1 MTIKDLHV
9 HVDNDAICGKR
20 LQAAVD
26 LATRLNAHLTG
37 VYIRSAFPL
46 PNYSTT
52 LLNNDVL
59 ELYDNMQNESESKAH
74 KLFTRH
80 VGVQDAATGWRA
92 LRGSVPGGLANEARY
107 SDLLILGQPDP
118 DDEQSLTRSLADQVI
133 FTAGCP
139 CLLIP
144 YIGARAG
151 FGHSPLIA
159 WDGSRE
165 AARAIHDALPLLKL
179 AGKATVLIAQP
190 EKLEADLGDLP
201 GAMISEHLARHD
213 ITVEV
218 EVLRGGV
225 QDTSE
230 AILSYAD
237 AYDYDLIIM
246 GAYGHSRWREI
257 VLGGVTRQIMTDM
270 RIPVFMSH

>member
-9 HVDNDAICGKR
+9 DADAICDKR
-20 LQAAVD
+20 LEAAVD
-26 LATRLNAHLTG
+26 LAARLNAHLTG
-37 VYIRSAFPL
+37 VYVRSAFPL
-46 PNYSTT
+46 PNYGPE
-52 LLNNDVL
+52 LLSNDVL
-59 ELYDNMQNESESKAH
+59 KMYADMQNEGESNAH
-74 KLFTRH
+74 ELFTRH
-80 VGVQDAATGWRA
+80 IGAQSTRTSWRA
-92 LRGSVPGGLANEARY
+92 LPGSVPDVLANEARY

-118 DDEQSLTRSLADQVI
+118 EDEESLTRSLADQVI

-144 YIGARAG
+144 YVGTETG

-179 AGKATVLIAQP
+179 AGKATVLVAQP

-225 QDTSE
+225 QNTGE
-230 AILSYAD
+230 AILSYVD
-237 AYDYDLIIM
+237 AYGYDLIIM

-257 VLGGVTRQIMTDM
+257 ILGGVTRQIMAEM
-270 RIPVFMSH
+270 RTPVFMSH

>member
-20 LQAAVD
+20 LKAAVD

-37 VYIRSAFPL
+37 VYVRSAFPI
-46 PNYSTT
+46 PNYGETPLST
-52 LLNNDVL
+52 DVL
-59 ELYDNMQNESESKAH
+59 EMYVKMHNDNEAKAH
-74 KLFTRH
+74 ELFTRH
-80 VGVQDAATGWRA
+80 IGQSATTSWRA
-92 LRGSVPGGLANEARY
+92 LAGSVPGVLANEGRY

-118 DDEQSLTRSLADQVI
+118 DDEKSLTRNLADQVI
-133 FTAGCP
+133 FTAGRP

-144 YIGARAG
+144 YIGTQAG
-151 FGHSPLIA
+151 FGQSPLIA

-179 AGKATVLIAQP
+179 AGKATVLIARP
-190 EKLEADLGDLP
+190 EKLDADFGDLP

-213 ITVEV
+213 INVEV
-218 EVLRGGV
+218 EVLRDGI

-237 AYDYDLIIM
+237 AHHCDLIIM

-257 VLGGVTRQIMTDM
+257 VLGGVTRDIMADM